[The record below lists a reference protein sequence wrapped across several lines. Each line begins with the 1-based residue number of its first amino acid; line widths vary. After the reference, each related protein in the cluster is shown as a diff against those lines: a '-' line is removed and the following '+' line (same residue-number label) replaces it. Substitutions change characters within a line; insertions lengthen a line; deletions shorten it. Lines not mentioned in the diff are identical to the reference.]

1 MPNYSKLQRA
11 ACRFRDSACF
21 AVVAALVPG
30 LLGTTIVSSA
40 ASRKSPSAHTQWTTP
55 EKAML
60 KSLSLA
66 SLEKLQPDPSNRF
79 GDDPRAAALGKAL
92 FSDTRL
98 SGNGKVSCATCHVP
112 AQDFQDGTPLAHGVG
127 TTARRTMPVV
137 GTAHNAW
144 FFWDGRASSQWEQAL
159 GPLESAVEHGGTRTQ
174 YAHVVAEHYRGQ
186 YEAIFGALPS
196 LNGLPHRAGPVAD
209 TASREAWRRV
219 APSQRDEIS
228 RVYANIGKAIAAFE
242 RQLEPTPTRFDRY
255 VGAEL
260 AGTAHDSTNSF
271 TPDEQAG
278 LRLFIGKANC
288 SNCHN
293 GALFTDQHFHNTG
306 IPQPTAPSAPDSGRT
321 TGVRQAIA
329 GEFSCTSRYSDT
341 DPDSCEELR
350 FAITEGAEL
359 VRAYKT
365 PSLRNV
371 GKHAPYMHAGQ
382 FATLDQ
388 VLAHYNSAPKAPF
401 GHSELKAL
409 HLSPQELRQL
419 AAFLKTLTVE
429 VSPYVQR
436 GDPSIQERQS
446 GER

>member
-1 MPNYSKLQRA
+1 MPNYSKLQRTA
-11 ACRFRDSACF
+11 SRFRDSVCF

-40 ASRKSPSAHTQWTTP
+40 AARKSPRTAAQWTAP

-60 KSLSLA
+60 KSLSLT

-92 FSDTRL
+92 FADTRL

-112 AQDFQDGTPLAHGVG
+112 AQDFQDGVPVAHGVG
-127 TTARRTMPVV
+127 TTARRTMPLV

-196 LNGLPHRAGPVAD
+196 LSALPRRAGPVAD
-209 TASREAWRRV
+209 TASREAWQRI

-255 VGAEL
+255 VDAEL
-260 AGTAHDSTNSF
+260 AGAPHDSTNSF
-271 TPDEQAG
+271 TSDEQAG

-293 GALFTDQHFHNTG
+293 GALFSDQHFHNTG
-306 IPQPTAPSAPDSGRT
+306 IPQTTAPSTPDSGR
-321 TGVRQAIA
+321 
-329 GEFSCTSRYSDT
+329 SD
-341 DPDSCEELR
+341 S
-350 FAITEGAEL
+350 GS
-359 VRAYKT
+359 
-365 PSLRNV
+365 PSSPS
-371 GKHAPYMHAGQ
+371 G
-382 FATLDQ
+382 
-388 VLAHYNSAPKAPF
+388 SA
-401 GHSELKAL
+401 
-409 HLSPQELRQL
+409 
-419 AAFLKTLTVE
+419 
-429 VSPYVQR
+429 
-436 GDPSIQERQS
+436 
-446 GER
+446 